1 MVRQVNRGA
10 KSADYILP
18 APIAGLNARD
28 SLGAMSPNFA
38 IRMDNY
44 IPLDNKVAL
53 RSGYS
58 SYVKFDT
65 ENKSK
70 VETLVAYN
78 KPNAD
83 RMIAICGG
91 GAYNVSSPAN
101 VSKYDVEFVESRCQ
115 TVQYKNY
122 LYFMNGIDTPKAFYI
137 DDEGKEHFEDWGFEA
152 TNLQP
157 ARIIAGAVSHE
168 FLWFVEKNTLKAW
181 YAKEAGNI
189 AGELYSF
196 DLAQISK
203 YGGQLMAVANWTV
216 DGGAGID
223 DYTCFI
229 TSEGEVLVYKG
240 YNPNSADNWE
250 LKGSYKMSKPIGYQC
265 TMQYQGDIVIISEDG
280 YIPMSKA
287 LAAANSGQSAIAF
300 SDTIRGLVLERTA
313 ANKDKEGWQ
322 GIIYTKKGYGI
333 FNVPVAQQ
341 FEQHVINV
349 NTGAW
354 CRFTG
359 IRAFCWC
366 QFNDKMYFG
375 SDDAV
380 YLFGDAYSDNGIQ
393 IEGWVEQAYTNFGTD
408 KLKKIQ
414 LLNPKTRSST
424 KYQLVIYTNMDFE
437 ERDVRYYANIG
448 TIGQTKWNKAKWS
461 STANPIGTKWSTMKT
476 TKIRSQ
482 WIANSATGFK
492 ASVVFKTKTK
502 GNVIEWY
509 DTGVRYEVGSGIL

>member
-10 KSADYILP
+10 KSADFILP

-28 SLGAMSPNFA
+28 SLGAMSPNYA

-44 IPLDNKVAL
+44 IPMDNKVAL

-65 ENKSK
+65 VHKSK
-70 VETLVAYN
+70 VETLVSYN
-78 KPNAD
+78 KPSDN

-91 GAYNVSSPAN
+91 GAYNVSSPAT

-122 LYFMNGIDTPKAFYI
+122 LYFMNGIDTPKMYYI
-137 DDEGKEHFEDWGFEA
+137 DDEGTEHFEDWKFEA

-196 DLAQISK
+196 DLAQIAK
-203 YGGQLMAVANWTV
+203 HGGQLMAIANWTV
-216 DGGAGID
+216 DGGAGMD
-223 DYTCFI
+223 DYTVFI
-229 TSEGEVLVYKG
+229 TSEGEVLVYSG
-240 YNPNSADNWE
+240 YNPNSMDAWE

-265 TMQYQGDIVIISEDG
+265 TMQYQGDIVIIAEDG

-287 LAAANSGQSAIAF
+287 LSNANSGQSAIAF
-300 SDTIRGLVLERTA
+300 SDAIRGLVLDRTA
-313 ANKDKEGWQ
+313 SNKDREGWQ
-322 GIIYTKKGYGI
+322 GIIYTKRGYGI

-366 QFNDKMYFG
+366 QFGDKMYFG

-380 YLFGDAYSDNGIQ
+380 FLFDNAYSDNGVQ
-393 IEGWVEQAYTNFGTD
+393 IEGWVEQAYTNLGTD
-408 KLKKIQ
+408 KLKKVQ

-448 TIGQTKWNKAKWS
+448 TIGQTKWNEAPWS

-476 TKIRSQ
+476 SKIRSQ
-482 WIANSATGFK
+482 WIANAATGFK

-509 DTGVRYEVGSGIL
+509 DTGIRYEVGSGIL